1 MNYSESFHCDSSVG
15 KTSIQHNQQTLIDR
29 RVDNRALGAYEE
41 RVSMTGCIVIVR
53 AGRRKGVMVMIGY
66 RDSGK

>member
-1 MNYSESFHCDSSVG
+1 MD
-15 KTSIQHNQQTLIDR
+15 T
-29 RVDNRALGAYEE
+29 RVDNGALRAYKE
-41 RVSMTGCIVIVR
+41 RVSMTVCIVIVR